1 MLEWQKKKY
10 SVKDFVTIVLFQ
22 SCSGRLDYETRVE
35 YGTSWYSGSGFSIR
49 RKVQLQPHIVYLALS
64 SEVKVGVT
72 VKHKCQRDGSIKV
85 RTKPFLLWKFPI
97 AT

>member
-35 YGTSWYSGSGFSIR
+35 YGTSWYSGSGFSM
-49 RKVQLQPHIVYLALS
+49 KKS
-64 SEVKVGVT
+64 T
-72 VKHKCQRDGSIKV
+72 
-85 RTKPFLLWKFPI
+85 I
-97 AT
+97 ATAYCLFGFV